1 MRHGLPRLSNTSKG
15 ERSCHLKPHR
25 RIFSTCIATRSIGSP
40 CISRF
45 PTLAS
50 WSKTLRFLMRACLR
64 SRATI
69 AISRSI
75 AWRRPSM
82 PGVSASRRS
91 FPTICRP
98 IGAGRFSAPFAI
110 SSSLSSP
117 SMRRS
122 LNRCTTLAI
131 FAALSIAG
139 NALACSRLKAA
150 HSSRARSI
158 ACTQLPTRA

>member
-1 MRHGLPRLSNTSKG
+1 MRHGSLRLSNPSKG
-15 ERSCHLKPHR
+15 ERSCHLKLHR
-25 RIFSTCIATRSIGSP
+25 LIFSTCIATRSIGLP

-69 AISRSI
+69 AISRST
-75 AWRRPSM
+75 AWRKPSM
-82 PGVSASRRS
+82 PGASASRRS

-98 IGAGRFSAPFAI
+98 IGAGRFSASFAI
-110 SSSLSSP
+110 SFSLNSP
-117 SMRRS
+117 SMPRS

-139 NALACSRLKAA
+139 NVLACSRSKAA

-158 ACTQLPTRA
+158 ACTRLLTRA